1 MELVLNREGYLFS
14 ETHRECVVCGV
25 IYEITCKTNTR
36 CKQCNCERV
45 KCISPEK
52 KMLARAKARAIK
64 YNIECNIDLD
74 DIEIPKLCP
83 VLHIPLICHSGS
95 SGGKPD
101 SPSLDRIDNTK
112 GYIKG
117 NVIVLSHLANMM
129 KSSASTENLIDF
141 AKWVFN
147 TYKSP
152 AGINETC

>member
-14 ETHRECVVCGV
+14 ATHRECVVCSK
-25 IYEITCKTNTR
+25 IYEITCRTITR
-36 CKQCNCERV
+36 CKRCNCERV
-45 KCISPEK
+45 KCTSPEK
-52 KMLARAKARAIK
+52 KMLARAKARAK
-64 YNIECNIDLD
+64 RYNIDCNIELE

-95 SGGKPD
+95 PGGKPD

-129 KSSASTENLIDF
+129 KSSASTDNLLHF
-141 AKWVFN
+141 AEWVFY

-152 AGINETC
+152 ASLNEAC